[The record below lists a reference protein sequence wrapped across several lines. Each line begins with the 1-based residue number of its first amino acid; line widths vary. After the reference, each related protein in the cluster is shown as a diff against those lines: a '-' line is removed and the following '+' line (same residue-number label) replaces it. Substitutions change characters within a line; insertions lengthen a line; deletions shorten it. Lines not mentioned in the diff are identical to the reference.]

1 MFNNKNEQN
10 SLDSIK
16 NDLSLNFSIIS
27 QSNSE
32 LGIKVYS
39 SLVSSIIYFIN
50 ETKIKDYIKEN
61 EENIDKY
68 SNQMK
73 KGGLYYIKEALKFIE
88 DKNYELFK
96 NNIYEIQKIFNER
109 NNNNN
114 KSISE
119 MSYTSLIFND
129 SISNSSINNGF
140 IMIYENKEIFRFI
153 FDKLIYNCMVYLF
166 YQNNNIKYNKNE
178 IKINLKNAFKSE
190 EEAIKNYEE
199 YIIEKTKDKNIINFF
214 DSFLFGIL
222 ENDSYGQYKM
232 KAKYGFHWDV
242 KEIFDI
248 KNNDK
253 KNDSNNIIINEIS
266 LDDFLNYQ
274 YSKGKIYF
282 PSEIMIINFDNNKYN
297 YKIKYEIKVTLN
309 LYTGES
315 VNYNLG
321 GIIFMEN
328 DDFICLV
335 SESLDG
341 KIWKTY
347 DNNSGDVKIQDHLSY
362 DPYDLPQPIMLFY
375 KKIND

>member
-10 SLDSIK
+10 SLDSSK

-27 QSNSE
+27 QSNSD

-39 SLVSSIIYFIN
+39 SLVGSIIYFIN

-166 YQNNNIKYNKNE
+166 CQNNNIKYNKNE

-297 YKIKYEIKVTLN
+297 YKIKYEINVTLN

-315 VNYNLG
+315 VSYNLG

-328 DDFICLV
+328 DDLICLV
-335 SESLDG
+335 SEYLDG

-347 DNNSGDVKIQDHLSY
+347 DNNNGDVKIQDHLSY

>member
-109 NNNNN
+109 NNNN

-119 MSYTSLIFND
+119 MSYTSLIFNN
-129 SISNSSINNGF
+129 SISNSSINNDF
-140 IMIYENKEIFRFI
+140 ITIYENKEIFRFI

-166 YQNNNIKYNKNE
+166 CQNNNIKYNKNE

-222 ENDSYGQYKM
+222 ENDSSGQYKM

-321 GIIFMEN
+321 GIIFKEN
-328 DDFICLV
+328 DDFNCLV
-335 SESLDG
+335 SEYLDG

-347 DNNSGDVKIQDHLSY
+347 DNNNGYVKIQDHLSY

>member
-119 MSYTSLIFND
+119 MSYTSLIFNN
-129 SISNSSINNGF
+129 SISNSSINNDF
-140 IMIYENKEIFRFI
+140 ITIYEKKEIFRFI

-166 YQNNNIKYNKNE
+166 CQNNNIKYNKNE

-222 ENDSYGQYKM
+222 ENDSSGQYKM